1 MNGVVDA
8 VLAET
13 DSDISDTS
21 DSDKWID
28 DDESND
34 ADVEIV
40 DISSSTAEHVSMNSD
55 ASSRTSSTVSLLNVM
70 KAPKSSSLSRKQSQ
84 ARNPIPPHGK

>member
-1 MNGVVDA
+1 MDGVVDA

-40 DISSSTAEHVSMNSD
+40 DISLSTAERVSMNSD
-55 ASSRTSSTVSLLNVM
+55 ASS
-70 KAPKSSSLSRKQSQ
+70 
-84 ARNPIPPHGK
+84 